1 MFLDASTHLYKR
13 LCPSVGLSVSPSVCQ
28 LVHNPGF
35 FSNCE
40 IQVNS
45 SKFVFG
51 RIVVRLELVEMRTN
65 PSVHHEI
72 TLRVLQVE
80 VVIKFRGKLPV

>member
-1 MFLDASTHLYKR
+1 MRPRISIRGFVR
-13 LCPSVGLSVSPSVCQ
+13 PSVCQ
-28 LVHNPGF
+28 SVHQSVCWSITRVF

-65 PSVHHEI
+65 PSVHHEV

-80 VVIKFRGKLPV
+80 VVIKFRGKLSV